1 MEKIRGKKACP
12 KCGSF
17 EFEIGEAYIAGSF
30 LAKLFD
36 VQNRKFT
43 SVTCTKCQ
51 YTEFYRIPVKKIHN
65 VLDFMM
71 GS

>member
-1 MEKIRGKKACP
+1 MENIRGKMQCP
-12 KCGSF
+12 KCANN
-17 EFEIGEAYIAGSF
+17 EYEVGEAYVAGSF

-51 YTEFYRIPVKKIHN
+51 YTELYKVPVKKIQN
-65 VLDFMM
+65 VLDFLV
-71 GS
+71 GA